1 MISTPSVNPVQLATI
16 QQRLLAIVEII
27 GNRLAQLDDKLLEG
41 FESLQ
46 GKSIAIEIID
56 LQQTIICYPGSAGIR
71 LSMQEPADDVD
82 ATIRA
87 RLIALLNLATQSE
100 KVSTSIQEG
109 ISFHGD
115 VAVAQRLQKLLAN
128 VDIDWEEVLS
138 KQLGDVAGVQVYRLL
153 SQAKSVVEQSVN
165 SILQSGSEYMQEE
178 VKVTPAP
185 VELERMRADVTR
197 LRHDVDRSEARL
209 KRLVDKLNAS
219 S

>member
-1 MISTPSVNPVQLATI
+1 MLTSPSVNPALLASL
-16 QQRLLAIVEII
+16 QQRLLAITEII
-27 GNRLAQLDDKLLEG
+27 GNRIATLDDNLLQG

-56 LQQTIICYPGSAGIR
+56 LQQTIICYPSAAGIR
-71 LSMQEPADDVD
+71 LSMQIPEGDVD

-87 RLIALLNLATQSE
+87 RLVALINLATQSD

-138 KQLGDVAGVQVYRLL
+138 RQLGDVAGVQAYRLL
-153 SQAKSVVEQSVN
+153 SQAKTVFQQSVS
-165 SILQSGSEYMQEE
+165 SILHSGSEYMQEE
-178 VKVTPAP
+178 VRVTPAP
-185 VELERMRADVTR
+185 VELERLRSDVTR

-209 KRLVDKLNAS
+209 NRLMEKLNS
-219 S
+219 SS

>member
-1 MISTPSVNPVQLATI
+1 MISTPSVNPVLLATI

-56 LQQTIICYPGSAGIR
+56 LQQTIICYPGAAGIR

-178 VKVTPAP
+178 VRVTPAP

-209 KRLVDKLNAS
+209 KRLVDKMNAS

>member
-1 MISTPSVNPVQLATI
+1 MLSTPSVNPDLLTTI
-16 QQRLLAIVEII
+16 QQRFLAIVEII

-56 LQQTIICYPGSAGIR
+56 LQQTIICYPGTAGIR
-71 LSMQEPADDVD
+71 LSMQQPADDVD

-87 RLIALLNLATQSE
+87 RLIALFNLATQSE

-138 KQLGDVAGVQVYRLL
+138 KQLGDVAGVQLYRLL

>member
-1 MISTPSVNPVQLATI
+1 MISTPSVNPVLLATI

-56 LQQTIICYPGSAGIR
+56 LQQTIICYPGAAGIR

-82 ATIRA
+82 ATIQA

-209 KRLVDKLNAS
+209 KRLVDKMNAS

>member
-1 MISTPSVNPVQLATI
+1 MLSRPSVNPVLLATI
-16 QQRLLAIVEII
+16 QQRCLAIVEII

-56 LQQTIICYPGSAGIR
+56 LQQTIICYPGAAGIR
-71 LSMQEPADDVD
+71 LSMQEPAEDVD

-138 KQLGDVAGVQVYRLL
+138 KQLGDVAGVQLYRLL

-178 VKVTPAP
+178 VRVTPAP

>member
-1 MISTPSVNPVQLATI
+1 MLPSPTVNPVLLENI

-27 GNRLAQLDDKLLEG
+27 GNRLARLDDKLLDG

-56 LQQTIICYPGSAGIR
+56 LQQTIICYPGAAGIR
-71 LSMQEPADDVD
+71 LSIQEPADEVD

-87 RLIALLNLATQSE
+87 RLIALVNLATESE

-128 VDIDWEEVLS
+128 VDIDWEEILS
-138 KQLGDVAGVQVYRLL
+138 RQLGDVAGVQVYRLL
-153 SQAKSVVEQSVN
+153 SQAKSVFQQSVN

-178 VKVTPAP
+178 VRVTPAP
-185 VELERMRADVTR
+185 VELERLRADVTR

-209 KRLVDKLNAS
+209 KRLIDKFNS
-219 S
+219 SS

>member
-1 MISTPSVNPVQLATI
+1 MLPTPSVNPVLLATI

-56 LQQTIICYPGSAGIR
+56 LQQTIICYPGAAGIR
-71 LSMQEPADDVD
+71 LSMQEPANDVD

-153 SQAKSVVEQSVN
+153 NQAKSVVEQSVN

-178 VKVTPAP
+178 VRVTPAP

-209 KRLVDKLNAS
+209 KRLVDKMNAS